1 MLIFMLTG
9 FQWASG
15 QNGVAIAASTA
26 TADPSAMLDVQ
37 STTKGALVPRM
48 TNAQRA
54 AISSPATALL
64 VFCTDAPSGYY
75 YNSGTSSAPVWVIL
89 SAGALTGT
97 GTANYHAKWTA
108 SGVLGNSIIYD
119 DGTNSGIGN
128 YSPAQKLQI
137 GAENNDGIL
146 IGNYNDQLGWSGT
159 GTAPQYSIRFAG
171 FRDVVS
177 NFVGA
182 KIAGIRTNICC
193 SGLSQGMEL
202 SFQTSE
208 GTATAAGDANLVERM
223 RIGNG
228 GNVGIGVST
237 PLAKLHVGGTA
248 GTDGIMFP
256 DNSLQKYASTLIA
269 SYFAI
274 TAPGTVQTIAS
285 TTPTL
290 VTGLAITL
298 TPHSATSKF
307 LIMVT
312 INGST
317 NYVCSSLIYR
327 NGSKVLSQANTNEAG
342 SNATTYTT
350 GGNNNS
356 YMLQQIINYMDAPAT
371 TSAITYDIR
380 VASAW
385 AGTAYTTIVN
395 SRSGSDM
402 TTPST
407 LTILEFQQ

>member
-1 MLIFMLTG
+1 
-9 FQWASG
+9 
-15 QNGVAIAASTA
+15 
-26 TADPSAMLDVQ
+26 
-37 STTKGALVPRM
+37 
-48 TNAQRA
+48 
-54 AISSPATALL
+54 
-64 VFCTDAPSGYY
+64 
-75 YNSGTSSAPVWVIL
+75 
-89 SAGALTGT
+89 
-97 GTANYHAKWTA
+97 
-108 SGVLGNSIIYD
+108 
-119 DGTNSGIGN
+119 
-128 YSPAQKLQI
+128 
-137 GAENNDGIL
+137 
-146 IGNYNDQLGWSGT
+146 
-159 GTAPQYSIRFAG
+159 
-171 FRDVVS
+171 
-177 NFVGA
+177 
-182 KIAGIRTNICC
+182 
-193 SGLSQGMEL
+193 MEL

-317 NYVCSSLIYR
+317 KFYRRQTLMKPDLMQQLILP
-327 NGSKVLSQANTNEAG
+327 V
-342 SNATTYTT
+342 
-350 GGNNNS
+350 
-356 YMLQQIINYMDAPAT
+356 
-371 TSAITYDIR
+371 AITTVICC
-380 VASAW
+380 SK
-385 AGTAYTTIVN
+385 
-395 SRSGSDM
+395 
-402 TTPST
+402 
-407 LTILEFQQ
+407 